1 MKNTIIHVVVLLVIA
16 AMLNSCGDGKSESG
30 AEIDQQTQCL
40 INQILDNG
48 LCTACA
54 ANEVTINN
62 RCIACAINE
71 INVNNSCV
79 ACADN
84 EITVNNMCVACASDE
99 VVENN
104 MCVNCDSNEI
114 ISNNMC
120 VACGANQRVV
130 NNSCQDI
137 PMAPVG
143 NPSTGSPSN
152 PGSPPTAM
160 CPANSFLNGSSC
172 QCTSNYRASGSVCV
186 VYPGDAN
193 HSGGVQAPGSCSDC
207 HSITVPTL

>member
-1 MKNTIIHVVVLLVIA
+1 MKNRIISIVVLLVA
-16 AMLNSCGDGKSESG
+16 AALLNSCGDGKSESG
-30 AEIDQQTQCL
+30 AEIDQQVQCA
-40 INQILDNG
+40 INQILANG

-71 INVNNSCV
+71 INVNNTCV
-79 ACADN
+79 ACARN
-84 EITVNNMCVACASDE
+84 EITVNNMCVACASNE

-104 MCVNCDSNEI
+104 MCVTCGGNEI
-114 ISNNMC
+114 IRNDMC

-130 NNSCQDI
+130 NNSCQNI
-137 PMAPVG
+137 PMAPPVG
-143 NPSTGSPSN
+143 SGSGSPSN
-152 PGSPPTAM
+152 PGSPSPM

-172 QCTSNYRASGSVCV
+172 QCTANYRASGSVCV
-186 VYPGDAN
+186 VYPGDGN